1 MLKRIERHITERT
14 ANITK
19 FASWFKRENTN
30 SRKGKTDEESEQ
42 SKIHRCEG
50 RPKKYENGIKRICI
64 SLPVELVETFKSLG
78 GSNWVREEIL
88 KKVEQNT
95 GCIINDKT
103 KP

>member
-19 FASWFKRENTN
+19 FTSWFKRENTN
-30 SRKGKTDEESEQ
+30 SRKDEAPEQ
-42 SKIHRCEG
+42 PKPRQCEG

-88 KKVEQNT
+88 KKVEQNSS
-95 GCIINDKT
+95 GIITDDNTKT
-103 KP
+103 